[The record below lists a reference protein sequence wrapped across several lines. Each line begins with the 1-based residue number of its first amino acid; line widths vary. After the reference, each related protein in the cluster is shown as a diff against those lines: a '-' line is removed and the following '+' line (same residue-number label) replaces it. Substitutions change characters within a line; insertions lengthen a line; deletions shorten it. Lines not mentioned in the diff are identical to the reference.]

1 MPKIRQ
7 RVDDQHEP
15 LGRGEVIRA
24 QGIPLAE
31 RAEAADEVLDGLHQI
46 LPSRLVAR
54 VLLIEWPADG
64 EEDGGDDGRGAV
76 CPLLT

>member
-1 MPKIRQ
+1 M
-7 RVDDQHEP
+7 
-15 LGRGEVIRA
+15 
-24 QGIPLAE
+24 
-31 RAEAADEVLDGLHQI
+31 DGLHQR

-76 CPLLT
+76 CPLLTSSPRLRRK